1 LIVFRKPIPS
11 VSAAA
16 LARFAGRARR
26 ATGLAGQV
34 DILVTGNQE
43 IRQLNRRFRGQDK
56 STDVLSFP
64 PQPAVA
70 GNGPRMPGGDIVIS
84 AQVAGENARRFGHSL
99 SRELKILLL
108 HGMLH
113 LAGYDHE
120 SDSGEMARKEA
131 RLRRELRLPDSLI
144 ARGARNGVD
153 RVDAGDSPALIPAGR
168 TTRASRPRPHG
179 HRPHKRRH
187 A

>member
-1 LIVFRKPIPS
+1 

-26 ATGLAGQV
+26 ATGLAGRV

-56 STDVLSFP
+56 PTDVLSFP
-64 PQPAVA
+64 LQPVVT
-70 GNGPRMPGGDIVIS
+70 GNQRALAGDIVIS
-84 AQVAGENARRFGHSL
+84 GQVAAENARRFGHSL
-99 SRELKILLL
+99 SRELKLLLL

-144 ARGARNGVD
+144 ARSGRNGVD
-153 RVDAGDSPALIPAGR
+153 GVDAGDAPAMFHQQEK
-168 TTRASRPRPHG
+168 TRASRPRPHG
-179 HRPHKRRH
+179 RRH
-187 A
+187 GRHA